1 MFVFMTRLPFA
12 LCVLP
17 FITSILSASA
27 QNGSI
32 LHDGIQRT
40 YIVHA
45 PPDFTSADTL
55 PLVFSLHGLGMTA
68 QWQSDLSQFN
78 PIADRERFIV
88 VYPQGLTNTT
98 GLNAWNTFSAPYHS
112 GVDDVGFISAL
123 IDTLFRDYHIDLSR
137 VYSCGMSNGGFM
149 SYRLACELDGKIAAI
164 ASVTGC
170 MTDSMEFYCAPSR
183 PFPVMHFHGTADPIV
198 AYDGAGSIKS
208 VPASLEYWIQYN
220 HCPSVP
226 DVDSIPDINTSDNT
240 TAAKIYWGPCDG
252 NAEVIH
258 YKVFAGGHTW
268 PGSPEDFF
276 GVGGNI
282 NLDIMASEII
292 WEFFNRYSLPEN
304 TVSTP
309 QRDEENAIISLYPNP
324 VEDLLNI
331 KVAVNESGKIH
342 LSDIAGNKIMERKFN
357 AHNAPESLSLNVNN
371 LPAGMYLLTFESA
384 REAGVFKILH
394 R

>member
-1 MFVFMTRLPFA
+1 MIRLPFG
-12 LCVLP
+12 LCFLP
-17 FITSILSASA
+17 LVSSILTASA
-27 QNGSI
+27 QNESI

-98 GLNAWNTFSAPYHS
+98 GLNAWNTFSSPYHS

-123 IDTLFRDYHIDLSR
+123 IDTLYRDYHIDLSR

-149 SYRLACELDGKIAAI
+149 SYRLACELDNRIAAI

-170 MTDSMEFYCAPSR
+170 MTDSMELYCNPSR

-198 AYDGAGSIKS
+198 AYGGGGGIKS
-208 VPASLEYWIQYN
+208 VEGSIQYWAYN
-220 HCPSVP
+220 NNCPAQPVE
-226 DVDSIPDINTSDNT
+226 DAIPDTNT
-240 TAAKIYWGPCDG
+240 TDGTTVSRFYWGDCD
-252 NAEVIH
+252 NQTEVIF
-258 YKVFAGGHTW
+258 YKVNNGGHTW

-292 WEFFNRYSLPEN
+292 WEFFSSYLLPEN
-304 TVSTP
+304 TVSVP
-309 QRDEENAIISLYPNP
+309 QQDWKNTLTIYPNP
-324 VEDLLNI
+324 VEDMLNI
-331 KVAVNESGKIH
+331 KVAGSESVNIH
-342 LSDIAGNKIMERKFN
+342 LSDMAGNRVIEREFHAN
-357 AHNAPESLSLNVNN
+357 EGLSLNVNN
-371 LPAGMYLLTFESA
+371 LPPGMYLLTFESA
-384 REAGVFKILH
+384 RETGVFKILH